1 MGTNLYIISN
11 IQTSKEEVVKK
22 KDWYLKQLKALNLNP
37 VKNRK
42 ILNINPLKEEWE
54 IEKGDWEYGFRT
66 IYNEETGY
74 EEEDIETEELIYFE
88 SPFVFSVRLY
98 TNCLEIHTIYRY
110 KLIYEQPKLGE
121 VGFFWNFRKEIF
133 DIISIFG
140 GTEIIYLADNSC
152 DKLSH
157 YLGNLVWEGVSY
169 NEVKTKIINS
179 KIPIVSD
186 YYKLNYEELSYSN
199 IKEVVFDDFSD
210 LKK

>member
-22 KDWYLKQLKALNLNP
+22 KDRYLKQLKEKWKT
-37 VKNRK
+37 V
-42 ILNINPLKEEWE
+42 
-54 IEKGDWEYGFRT
+54 KGDWKYGFRT
-66 IYNEETGY
+66 IYNEETGC
-74 EEEDIETEELIYFE
+74 EEEDVEIAELIYFE
-88 SPFVFSVRLY
+88 STFAFSVILY
-98 TNCLEIHTIYRY
+98 NNCLEIHTIYRY
-110 KLIYEQPKLGE
+110 KLIYEEPKLGE

-169 NEVKTKIINS
+169 NEVKTKIIDS

-186 YYKLNYEELSYSN
+186 YSKLDYEELSYSN

-210 LKK
+210 VKK